1 MACYIDGTTIWMTR
15 GDTVRIE
22 LTLTDS
28 TGAAYVPDEGD
39 RVVFTVKKSYKDKDA
54 LIERDLDLTTLT
66 LTINPEDT
74 ENFQMNKD
82 YEYDMQLIKVNGD
95 VDTFI
100 TPSILH
106 IAEEVG
112 W

>member
-1 MACYIDGTTIWMTR
+1 MACSIDGTTIWMTR

-22 LTLTDS
+22 LSLFDS
-28 TGAAYVPDEGD
+28 SGNPYIPEEGD
-39 RVVFTVKKSYKDKDA
+39 TIYFTVKKSHKDKDF
-54 LIERDLDLTTLT
+54 LFQRQVDLETLV
-66 LTINPEDT
+66 LTIQPSDT
-74 ENFQMNKD
+74 ENLQMDKD
-82 YEYDMQLIKVNGD
+82 YEYDMQLTKANGD

-106 IAEEVG
+106 IAEEVT